1 LLKHFAKQ
9 PRELGPVDRACRTIR
24 RTVENKI
31 IAPLIWLLVGC
42 VPITRFE
49 EAESAA
55 AVEAEARRRA
65 ALELENTRQRLSE
78 LEATLQA
85 RDAELEARQRT
96 LDEQQLAS
104 SISDKQ
110 RQENASLVEQLRGEL
125 SRTGEHLKSYSDEK
139 ARLERELSAAQQTVP
154 PPDPA
159 AGPATEAAPATGS
172 EQVAATP
179 PGPAS
184 APGAGPAPT
193 APSEPRDSAADFGA
207 LARGVSAALAAVGLD
222 QKVKVTI
229 RPDGVELQIAE
240 ASLFEE
246 DSAALRPSM
255 AALFAAA
262 ARLSGADPSLS
273 GSLREADHDA
283 RLSPALGEE
292 RRAQLAASLKQNGLD
307 ARIRLESLEEP
318 VSGAPRAYLLTLRS
332 SGRPSK
338 TGG

>member
-1 LLKHFAKQ
+1 MKHFGKQ

-24 RTVENKI
+24 RTVENKLL
-31 IAPLIWLLVGC
+31 APLIWLLVGC

-65 ALELENTRQRLSE
+65 ALELESTRQRLSE

-110 RQENASLVEQLRGEL
+110 GQENASLVEQLRGEL
-125 SRTGEHLKSYSDEK
+125 SRTGEHLKSYSEEK
-139 ARLERELSAAQQTVP
+139 ARLERELLAAQQAV

-159 AGPATEAAPATGS
+159 AGPAPEAAPRAGS

-179 PGPAS
+179 S
-184 APGAGPAPT
+184 APVPAPAAEP
-193 APSEPRDSAADFGA
+193 APAAPPEPRESPVDLGA

-222 QKVKVTI
+222 QKVKVKT
-229 RPDGVELQIAE
+229 RSDGVELTIAE
-240 ASLFEE
+240 ASLFE
-246 DSAALRPSM
+246 D
-255 AALFAAA
+255 
-262 ARLSGADPSLS
+262 D
-273 GSLREADHDA
+273 
-283 RLSPALGEE
+283 
-292 RRAQLAASLKQNGLD
+292 
-307 ARIRLESLEEP
+307 
-318 VSGAPRAYLLTLRS
+318 
-332 SGRPSK
+332 
-338 TGG
+338 

>member
-125 SRTGEHLKSYSDEK
+125 SRTGEHLKSYSEEK
-139 ARLERELSAAQQTVP
+139 ARLERELSAAQQAV

-159 AGPATEAAPATGS
+159 AGPAADPAPATGS

-179 PGPAS
+179 PAPAS
-184 APGAGPAPT
+184 APGDGPAPA

>member
-1 LLKHFAKQ
+1 M
-9 PRELGPVDRACRTIR
+9 
-24 RTVENKI
+24 ENKI
-31 IAPLIWLLVGC
+31 LAPLIWLLVGC

-65 ALELENTRQRLSE
+65 ALELESTRQRVGE

-110 RQENASLVEQLRGEL
+110 RQENASLVEQLRSEL
-125 SRTGEHLKSYSDEK
+125 SRTGEHLKSYSDDK
-139 ARLERELSAAQQTVP
+139 TRLERELLAAQQAVP
-154 PPDPA
+154 PLDSA
-159 AGPATEAAPATGS
+159 AGPAPDAASAAGS
-172 EQVAATP
+172 EQVAAS
-179 PGPAS
+179 AS
-184 APGAGPAPT
+184 APVPAPVAVPAPT
-193 APSEPRDSAADFGA
+193 SPPEPRESAPDLGA

-222 QKVKVTI
+222 QKVKVTT
-229 RPDGVELQIAE
+229 RSDGVELKIAE
-240 ASLFEE
+240 ASLFED

-273 GSLREADHDA
+273 GGLREADHDA

-292 RRAQLAASLKQNGLD
+292 RRAQLAATLKQHGLD
-307 ARIRLESLEEP
+307 ARIQLESLEEP
-318 VSGAPRAYLLTLRS
+318 VSGAPRAYVLTLRS
-332 SGRPSK
+332 SGRPPK
-338 TGG
+338 NGG